1 MIAKT
6 TIGADFLGAICYGAG
21 LRVNGK
27 EIEGKSELLLT
38 HNLVSVDPKGM
49 ALEMQRE
56 AEFSRC
62 KKPVWH
68 TSLSWK
74 TGEDPSKEQMI
85 EAANRYCEKMGAS
98 PEDHQIVV
106 FQHHDRPHK
115 HIHVYFNRAPIGA
128 GKALVTSNNYAR
140 NVRVCKEISQELGFP
155 RLNKLEEGKLRH
167 VEEHKLE
174 AQKFINRAIK
184 DALTQKCNSPE
195 NLQVLLGAKG
205 IECNFKVAEGKL
217 QYTSYRYRSIQ
228 IKGQDVGFTGR
239 QLGSRL
245 ASNLLDGT
253 SMNVE
258 NSTVVQRINSERV
271 VSFSLK

>member
-74 TGEDPSKEQMI
+74 PGEDPSKEQMI
-85 EAANRYCEKMGAS
+85 EAANRYCEKMGAR

-115 HIHVYFNRAPIGA
+115 HIHVYVNRVPMGG
-128 GKALVTSNNYAR
+128 GKALETSHNYAR
-140 NVRVCKEISQELGFP
+140 NVRVCKEISQELGFIKLP
-155 RLNKLEEGKLRH
+155 RLERGKLRH
-167 VEEHKLE
+167 VGEQQIEG
-174 AQKFINRAIK
+174 QKVINLAIK
-184 DALTQKCNSPE
+184 AALRQGCKTTDDLE
-195 NLQVLLGAKG
+195 RRLHEKG
-205 IECNFKVAEGKL
+205 IECTFLVENGAL
-217 QYTSYRYRSIQ
+217 SSSSYRYNGVR
-228 IKGQDVGFTGR
+228 IKGQDIGFTAKEL
-239 QLGSRL
+239 Q
-245 ASNLLDGT
+245 AKLDK
-253 SMNVE
+253 SSSIFKEKM
-258 NSTVVQRINSERV
+258 
-271 VSFSLK
+271 LKM

>member
-38 HNLVSVDPKGM
+38 HNLVSDHPKGM
-49 ALEMQRE
+49 AVEMQRE

-74 TGEDPSKEQMI
+74 PGENPSKEQMI

-106 FQHHDRPHK
+106 FQHHDRPHR
-115 HIHVYFNRAPIGA
+115 HIHVYINRIPIGG
-128 GKALVTSNNYAR
+128 GKALETSHNYAW
-140 NVRVCKEISQELGFP
+140 NVRVCKEISKELGFG
-155 RLNKLEEGKLRH
+155 KVEQLEIGKLRH
-167 VEEHKLE
+167 VADRQVE
-174 AQKFINRAIK
+174 AQKVINLAIK
-184 DALTQKCNSPE
+184 GALRRCKSLE
-195 NLQVLLGAKG
+195 HLQSILLNDG
-205 IECNFKVAEGKL
+205 IECFFGMEDGMLK
-217 QYTSYRYRSIQ
+217 YSSYGYKGVS
-228 IKGQDVGFTGR
+228 IKGQNVGFTAKKLQA
-239 QLGSRL
+239 QLSKGKELRESQKM
-245 ASNLLDGT
+245 S
-253 SMNVE
+253 
-258 NSTVVQRINSERV
+258 I
-271 VSFSLK
+271 K

>member
-38 HNLVSVDPKGM
+38 HNLVSIDPKGM
-49 ALEMQRE
+49 ALEMERE

-74 TGEDPSKEQMI
+74 PGEDPSKEQMI

-106 FQHHDRPHK
+106 FQHYDRPHK
-115 HIHVYFNRAPIGA
+115 HIHIYLNRLPIGG
-128 GKALVTSNNYAR
+128 GKALETSHNYAR
-140 NVRVCKEISQELGFP
+140 NVRICKEISIELGFT
-155 RLNKLEEGKLRH
+155 KLEKLSKGKLRRVLH
-167 VEEHKLE
+167 DKEE
-174 AQKFINRAIK
+174 AQKIINTAVKNALKRGVKTLEELEFRLSETNIRCKFI
-184 DALTQKCNSPE
+184 L
-195 NLQVLLGAKG
+195 
-205 IECNFKVAEGKL
+205 EGGSL
-217 QYTSYRYRSIQ
+217 RFSSYHYAGKHL
-228 IKGQDVGFTGR
+228 KGQDVGY
-239 QLGSRL
+239 SSKKL
-245 ASNLLDGT
+245 ASALAINKISYL
-253 SMNVE
+253 
-258 NSTVVQRINSERV
+258 QRNKI
-271 VSFSLK
+271 SLNI

>member
-6 TIGADFLGAICYGAG
+6 TIGADFPGAICYGAG

-38 HNLVSVDPKGM
+38 HNLISDDPKGM

-74 TGEDPSKEQMI
+74 PGENPSKEQMM

-115 HIHVYFNRAPIGA
+115 HIHVYMNRLPIGG
-128 GKALVTSNNYAR
+128 GKALETSHNYAR
-140 NVRVCKEISQELGFP
+140 NVRVCKEISQDLGFT
-155 RLNKLEEGKLRH
+155 KLQKLQEGKLRH
-167 VEEHKLE
+167 VAEHRKE
-174 AQKFINRAIK
+174 AQEVVNLAIK
-184 DALTQKCNSPE
+184 GVLKQKCKSPE
-195 NLQVLLGAKG
+195 ELERRLKEKG
-205 IECNFKVAEGKL
+205 IDCKFTLEEGKIK
-217 QYTSYRYRSIQ
+217 YSSYSYKGVP
-228 IKGQDVGFTGR
+228 IKGQDVGFTAKQLQNGLNNGAGR
-239 QLGSRL
+239 HKNPKQQLKRGL
-245 ASNLLDGT
+245 
-253 SMNVE
+253 
-258 NSTVVQRINSERV
+258 
-271 VSFSLK
+271 

>member
-38 HNLVSVDPKGM
+38 HNLVSDDPKGM

-74 TGEDPSKEQMI
+74 PGESPSKEQMI
-85 EAANRYCEKMGAS
+85 EAANRYCEKMGAN

-106 FQHHDRPHK
+106 FKHHDRPHR
-115 HIHVYFNRAPIGA
+115 HIHVYMNRLPIGG
-128 GKALVTSNNYAR
+128 GKALETSHNYAR
-140 NVRVCKEISQELGFP
+140 NVRVCKEISQELGFGFIE
-155 RLNKLEEGKLRH
+155 KIEKGKLRH
-167 VEEHKLE
+167 VAEHQIE
-174 AQKFINRAIK
+174 AQKVVNFSIRE
-184 DALTQKCNSPE
+184 ALKQRCKTSAELERYLN
-195 NLQVLLGAKG
+195 AKG
-205 IECNFKVAEGKL
+205 IQCKFTEEDGKL
-217 QYTSYRYRSIQ
+217 KYSSYNYNETS
-228 IKGQDVGFTGR
+228 IKGQDVGFSSKLLQKR
-239 QLGSRL
+239 LLENQAHKKVLGHKMKL
-245 ASNLLDGT
+245 
-253 SMNVE
+253 
-258 NSTVVQRINSERV
+258 
-271 VSFSLK
+271 

>member
-6 TIGADFLGAICYGAG
+6 TIGADFLRAICYGAG

-74 TGEDPSKEQMI
+74 PGENPSKEQMI
-85 EAANRYCEKMGAS
+85 EVANRYCEKMGAS

-106 FQHHDRPHK
+106 FQHHDRPHR
-115 HIHVYFNRAPIGA
+115 HIHVYMNRLPIG
-128 GKALVTSNNYAR
+128 GGRALQTSHNYAR
-140 NVRVCKEISQELGFP
+140 NVRVCKEVSQELGFAKVL
-155 RLNKLEEGKLRH
+155 RQEKGKLRY
-167 VEEHKLE
+167 VGEHQSDG
-174 AQKFINRAIK
+174 QKVINLAIK
-184 DALTQKCNSPE
+184 LALRQGCKRPE
-195 NLQVLLGAKG
+195 ELEEQLKSKG
-205 IECNFKVAEGKL
+205 IECRFTVEAGMLKSSS
-217 QYTSYRYRSIQ
+217 YSYRGVQ
-228 IKGQDVGFTGR
+228 IKGQDVGFSAKLLQTKLNDNR
-239 QLGSRL
+239 QMRKVK
-245 ASNLLDGT
+245 NR
-253 SMNVE
+253 
-258 NSTVVQRINSERV
+258 QIQI
-271 VSFSLK
+271 

>member
-74 TGEDPSKEQMI
+74 PGEDPTKEQMV

-106 FQHHDRPHK
+106 FQHHDRPHR
-115 HIHVYFNRAPIGA
+115 HVHVYINRA
-128 GKALVTSNNYAR
+128 ALGGGRALETSHNYAR
-140 NVRVCKEISQELGFP
+140 NVRVCKEISQELGFEKVE
-155 RLNKLEEGKLRH
+155 KLQEGKLRH
-167 VEEHKLE
+167 VAENRKE
-174 AQKFINRAIK
+174 AQKVVTLAIRE
-184 DALTQKCNSPE
+184 ALGKKCKTLSE
-195 NLQVLLGAKG
+195 LELCLKKKG
-205 IECNFKVAEGKL
+205 IECKFTMETGKL
-217 QYTSYRYRSIQ
+217 KYSSYSYQ
-228 IKGQDVGFTGR
+228 GVPIKGQDVGFTAR
-239 QLGSRL
+239 QLQSRL
-245 ASNLLDGT
+245 DSNSIIKKGKKLQIKVGL
-253 SMNVE
+253 
-258 NSTVVQRINSERV
+258 
-271 VSFSLK
+271 

>member
-38 HNLVSVDPKGM
+38 HNLVSDDPKGM

-74 TGEDPSKEQMI
+74 PGEDPSKEQMI
-85 EAANRYCEKMGAS
+85 EAANRYCEKMGAN

-115 HIHVYFNRAPIGA
+115 HIHVYLNRAPMGG
-128 GKALVTSNNYAR
+128 GKAVETSHNYAR
-140 NVRVCKEISQELGFP
+140 NIRVCKEISQELGFGKIE
-155 RLNKLEEGKLRH
+155 RLQAGKLRQIANSQ
-167 VEEHKLE
+167 KRAQE
-174 AQKFINRAIK
+174 AVNLAINE
-184 DALTQKCNSPE
+184 ALKQKCMSIE
-195 NLQVLLGAKG
+195 ELERRLIGKG
-205 IECNFKVAEGKL
+205 IECKFTVEKGKL
-217 QYTSYRYRSIQ
+217 QYSSYSYEGVP
-228 IKGQDVGFTGR
+228 IKGQDVGFTSR
-239 QLGSRL
+239 QLRSKL
-245 ASNLLDGT
+245 EKNQ
-253 SMNVE
+253 E
-258 NSTVVQRINSERV
+258 KRIVKKLEHN
-271 VSFSLK
+271 

>member
-74 TGEDPSKEQMI
+74 PGENPSKEQMI

-115 HIHVYFNRAPIGA
+115 HIHVYLNRAPMGG
-128 GKALVTSNNYAR
+128 GKAVETSHNYAR
-140 NVRVCKEISQELGFP
+140 NIRVCKEISQELGFTKML
-155 RLNKLEEGKLRH
+155 RLERGKLRH
-167 VEEHKLE
+167 VGEQQLE
-174 AQKFINRAIK
+174 GQKVINLAIK
-184 DALTQKCNSPE
+184 AALRQGCKTSDDLE
-195 NLQVLLGAKG
+195 RRLHEKG
-205 IECNFKVAEGKL
+205 IECTFLVEKGAL
-217 QYTSYRYRSIQ
+217 RSSSYRYKGVR
-228 IKGQDVGFTGR
+228 IKGQDVGFTAK
-239 QLGSRL
+239 QLQ
-245 ASNLLDGT
+245 AKF
-253 SMNVE
+253 E
-258 NSTVVQRINSERV
+258 K
-271 VSFSLK
+271 VSLVKKLHL

>member
-38 HNLVSVDPKGM
+38 HNLVSDDPKGM

-74 TGEDPSKEQMI
+74 PGENPTNEQMI

-115 HIHVYFNRAPIGA
+115 HIHLYINRAPLYG
-128 GKALVTSNNYAR
+128 GKALETSHNYAR
-140 NVRVCKEISQELGFP
+140 NVTVCKEVSRELGFGKVEMLV
-155 RLNKLEEGKLRH
+155 RGKLRH
-167 VEEHKLE
+167 VMKHQVE
-174 AQKFINRAIK
+174 AQKVVNLAIRE
-184 DALTQKCNSPE
+184 AFQQKCRTSGELERCLRERN
-195 NLQVLLGAKG
+195 
-205 IECNFKVAEGKL
+205 IECKFTVEDGNVK
-217 QYTSYRYRSIQ
+217 YSSYCYSGIAL
-228 IKGQDVGFTGR
+228 KGQDVGFSAK
-239 QLGSRL
+239 QLQKAFHEIRKQEIISKKRL
-245 ASNLLDGT
+245 N
-253 SMNVE
+253 
-258 NSTVVQRINSERV
+258 QR
-271 VSFSLK
+271 L

>member
-49 ALEMQRE
+49 AIEMQRE

-74 TGEDPSKEQMI
+74 PGENPTKEEMI
-85 EAANRYCEKMGAS
+85 DAANRYCEKMGAN

-115 HIHVYFNRAPIGA
+115 HIHVYLNRAPMGG
-128 GKALVTSNNYAR
+128 GKAVETSHNYAR
-140 NVRVCKEISQELGFP
+140 NVRVCKEISQEFDFA
-155 RLNKLEEGKLRH
+155 KVMSVQEGKLRH
-167 VEEHKLE
+167 VTENRKE
-174 AQKFINRAIK
+174 AQKFINSAIK
-184 DALTQKCNSPE
+184 EALRQKCKNPE
-195 NLQVLLGAKG
+195 ELERQLNDKG
-205 IECNFKVAEGKL
+205 VDCKFTVVDGRFK
-217 QYTSYRYRSIQ
+217 YSSYSYRGVSL
-228 IKGQDVGFTGR
+228 KGQDVGFTSKVL
-239 QLGSRL
+239 QNRL
-245 ASNLLDGT
+245 DKNFEKKSKHIVLA
-253 SMNVE
+253 
-258 NSTVVQRINSERV
+258 R
-271 VSFSLK
+271 

>member
-38 HNLVSVDPKGM
+38 YNLVSDDPRGM

-74 TGEDPSKEQMI
+74 PGENPSKEQMV

-106 FQHHDRPHK
+106 FQHHDRPHR
-115 HIHVYFNRAPIGA
+115 HIHVYVNRAPMGG
-128 GKALVTSNNYAR
+128 GKALETSHNYAR
-140 NVRVCKEISQELGFP
+140 NVRVCKDISCELGFG
-155 RLNKLEEGKLRH
+155 KVEKIEKGKLRH
-167 VEEHKLE
+167 VAEYQLK
-174 AQKFINRAIK
+174 AQKVVNLAIR
-184 DALTQKCNSPE
+184 DALK
-195 NLQVLLGAKG
+195 KG
-205 IECNFKVAEGKL
+205 CKTFGDLELRLKEKGVECKYSLDEGRLKS
-217 QYTSYRYRSIQ
+217 TSYCYQGVPIT
-228 IKGQDVGFTGR
+228 GQDVGFTANKLQDSLVR
-239 QLGSRL
+239 
-245 ASNLLDGT
+245 N
-253 SMNVE
+253 N
-258 NSTVVQRINSERV
+258 VQRSKKAKI
-271 VSFSLK
+271 SLGQ

>member
-38 HNLVSVDPKGM
+38 HNLVSDDPKGM

-56 AEFSRC
+56 AGFSRC

-74 TGEDPSKEQMI
+74 PGENPTKEQMI
-85 EAANRYCEKMGAS
+85 EAANRYCEKIGAN

-115 HIHVYFNRAPIGA
+115 HIHVYMNRLPVGG
-128 GKALVTSNNYAR
+128 GKALETSHNYAR
-140 NVRVCKEISQELGFP
+140 NVRICKEITQELGFAKMQ
-155 RLNKLEEGKLRH
+155 KLEEGKLRH
-167 VEEHKLE
+167 VAESQKE
-174 AQKFINRAIK
+174 AQEVVNLAIRA
-184 DALTQKCNSPE
+184 ALKQKCKSPE
-195 NLQVLLGAKG
+195 ELKRRLNDKG
-205 IECNFKVAEGKL
+205 IECKFILDEGKIK
-217 QYTSYRYRSIQ
+217 YSSYSYQ
-228 IKGQDVGFTGR
+228 GAPIKGQNVGFTGG
-239 QLGSRL
+239 QLQR
-245 ASNLLDGT
+245 NLDKNLQREEKKVL
-253 SMNVE
+253 SMK
-258 NSTVVQRINSERV
+258 I
-271 VSFSLK
+271 

>member
-38 HNLVSVDPKGM
+38 HNLVSDDPKGM

-74 TGEDPSKEQMI
+74 PGENPSKEQMI

-106 FQHHDRPHK
+106 FQHHDRPHR
-115 HIHVYFNRAPIGA
+115 HIHLYINRAPVGG
-128 GKALVTSNNYAR
+128 GKALETSHNYAR
-140 NVRVCKEISQELGFP
+140 NVRVCKEISRELHFS
-155 RLNKLEEGKLRH
+155 LIMSIKSEKLRH
-167 VEEHKLE
+167 VPEYKKM
-174 AQKFINRAIK
+174 AQKYINM
-184 DALTQKCNSPE
+184 ALKEALKQKCKTTDDLRCRLE
-195 NLQVLLGAKG
+195 AKG
-205 IECNFKVAEGKL
+205 IECKFVKVGDKL
-217 QYTSYRYRSIQ
+217 KFSTYRFQ
-228 IKGQDVGFTGR
+228 GVPVKGQDVGFSS
-239 QLGSRL
+239 QKLQASLSR
-245 ASNLLDGT
+245 NTNTKKFIHIDIDT
-253 SMNVE
+253 HN
-258 NSTVVQRINSERV
+258 
-271 VSFSLK
+271 

>member
-38 HNLVSVDPKGM
+38 HNLVSDDPKGM

-56 AEFSRC
+56 AKFSRC

-74 TGEDPSKEQMI
+74 PGENPSKEQMI
-85 EAANRYCEKMGAS
+85 EAANRYCEKMGAI

-115 HIHVYFNRAPIGA
+115 HIHVYLNRLPIGG
-128 GKALVTSNNYAR
+128 GKALETSHNYAK
-140 NVRVCKEISQELGFP
+140 NVRICKEISQELGFAKVI
-155 RLNKLEEGKLRH
+155 KLAVGKFRQVGNH
-167 VEEHKLE
+167 QAT
-174 AQKFINRAIK
+174 AQKVINLAIK
-184 DALTQKCNSPE
+184 EALKQKCKTPE
-195 NLQVLLGAKG
+195 DLERQLEDRG
-205 IECNFKVAEGKL
+205 IGCKFTVEDGQL
-217 QYTSYRYRSIQ
+217 RYTSYNYMGMSL
-228 IKGQDVGFTGR
+228 KGQDIGFSAR
-239 QLGSRL
+239 HLQNMLEQ
-245 ASNLLDGT
+245 NLT
-253 SMNVE
+253 KQRNRE
-258 NSTVVQRINSERV
+258 NRIKPI
-271 VSFSLK
+271 L

>member
-38 HNLVSVDPKGM
+38 HNLVSGDPKGM

-74 TGEDPSKEQMI
+74 PGENPSKEQMI
-85 EAANRYCEKMGAS
+85 EAANRYCEKMGAN

-106 FQHHDRPHK
+106 FQHHDRPYR
-115 HIHVYFNRAPIGA
+115 HIHVYFNRAPVGG
-128 GKALVTSNNYAR
+128 GKALETSHNYAR
-140 NVRVCKEISQELGFP
+140 NVRVCKGISQELGFAT
-155 RLNKLEEGKLRH
+155 LNKREIGNLRH
-167 VEEHKLE
+167 VADHRRE
-174 AQKFINRAIK
+174 AQRVINLAVK
-184 DALTQKCNSPE
+184 DALKHKCVTPFDVE
-195 NLQVLLGAKG
+195 RLLEEKG
-205 IECNFKVAEGKL
+205 IQCKFTVYDGELK
-217 QYTSYRYRSIQ
+217 YSSYIFQGVPLS
-228 IKGQDVGFTGR
+228 GQDVGFTAK
-239 QLGSRL
+239 QLQKQLDRNAL
-245 ASNLLDGT
+245 VLMAPNASNH
-253 SMNVE
+253 SKAMKIR
-258 NSTVVQRINSERV
+258 NSRGHGLE
-271 VSFSLK
+271 

>member
-74 TGEDPSKEQMI
+74 PGEDPSKEQMI

-106 FQHHDRPHK
+106 FQHHDRPHR
-115 HIHVYFNRAPIGA
+115 HIHVYMNRLPIGG
-128 GKALVTSNNYAR
+128 GKALVTSHNYAR
-140 NVRVCKEISQELGFP
+140 NVRICKEVSQELNFA
-155 RLNKLEEGKLRH
+155 KLEKLVKGKLRR
-167 VEEHKLE
+167 VDEYQFE
-174 AQKFINRAIK
+174 AQEVINLAIN
-184 DALTQKCNSPE
+184 DAFKQKCVTLE
-195 NLQVLLGAKG
+195 DLRNLLLEKG
-205 IECNFKVAEGKL
+205 IECKFTMRDGSLK
-217 QYTSYRYRSIQ
+217 YSSYCY
-228 IKGQDVGFTGR
+228 KGVFITGQSVGFNATHLQAKLEKAKLSFQNKLSKGR
-239 QLGSRL
+239 KFHPRM
-245 ASNLLDGT
+245 D
-253 SMNVE
+253 
-258 NSTVVQRINSERV
+258 
-271 VSFSLK
+271 F

>member
-74 TGEDPSKEQMI
+74 PGEDPSKEQMI
-85 EAANRYCEKMGAS
+85 EAANRYCEKMGAN

-115 HIHVYFNRAPIGA
+115 HIHVYVNRVPIGG
-128 GKALVTSNNYAR
+128 GKALETSHNYAR
-140 NVRVCKEISQELGFP
+140 NVRICQLVSQELGFARVK
-155 RLNKLEEGKLRH
+155 RLGQGKLRQLD
-167 VEEHKLE
+167 EHKVE
-174 AQKFINRAIK
+174 
-184 DALTQKCNSPE
+184 TQKVVNSGIRKALKQRCKTYE
-195 NLQVLLGAKG
+195 ELVTRLRKMG
-205 IECNFKVAEGKL
+205 IECSFNVVDGKVKGSSYSYEGV
-217 QYTSYRYRSIQ
+217 T
-228 IKGQDVGFTGR
+228 IKGQDVGFTAKEL
-239 QLGSRL
+239 QNMLNKNLGMGVDRDFTRL
-245 ASNLLDGT
+245 L
-253 SMNVE
+253 
-258 NSTVVQRINSERV
+258 
-271 VSFSLK
+271 

>member
-27 EIEGKSELLLT
+27 EIEEKSELLLT
-38 HNLVSVDPKGM
+38 HNLVSEDPKGM

-74 TGEDPSKEQMI
+74 PGENPSKEQMI

-98 PEDHQIVV
+98 TEDHQVVV

-115 HIHVYFNRAPIGA
+115 HVHVYINRAPVGG
-128 GKALVTSNNYAR
+128 GKALETSHNYAR
-140 NVRVCKEISQELGFP
+140 NVRVCKEISKELGFTKVI
-155 RLNKLEEGKLRH
+155 R
-167 VEEHKLE
+167 LE
-174 AQKFINRAIK
+174 AGKMRQVGDHQATAQKVINVAIRN
-184 DALTQKCNSPE
+184 ALKQKTTTFE
-195 NLQVLLGAKG
+195 DLERQLIDKG
-205 IECNFKVAEGKL
+205 IECKFAMEDGKL
-217 QYTSYRYRSIQ
+217 KYTSYHYSGISL
-228 IKGQDVGFTGR
+228 KGQDVGFSAR
-239 QLGSRL
+239 QLQ
-245 ASNLLDGT
+245 NLLE
-253 SMNVE
+253 E
-258 NSTVVQRINSERV
+258 NFQKGLNRGNR
-271 VSFSLK
+271 LKPVL

>member
-38 HNLVSVDPKGM
+38 HNLVSDDPKGM
-49 ALEMQRE
+49 ALEMQQE
-56 AEFSRC
+56 AEFGRC

-74 TGEDPSKEQMI
+74 PGENPSKELMI

-115 HIHVYFNRAPIGA
+115 HVHVYVNRVPMGG
-128 GKALVTSNNYAR
+128 GKALETSHNYAR
-140 NVRVCKEISQELGFP
+140 NVRVCMEISRELGFAK
-155 RLNKLEEGKLRH
+155 LVKLENGKLRC
-167 VEEHKLE
+167 VSENHKE
-174 AQKFINRAIK
+174 AQKVVNFAIK
-184 DALTQKCNSPE
+184 EALKQKCKSSME
-195 NLQVLLGAKG
+195 LEIQLREMG
-205 IECNFKVAEGKL
+205 IECKFVVEDGRL
-217 QYTSYRYRSIQ
+217 RYSSYGYNGAS
-228 IKGQDVGFTGR
+228 IKGQDVGFTAK
-239 QLGSRL
+239 QLQIRL
-245 ASNLLDGT
+245 DKNSNLRPQKKRYIG
-253 SMNVE
+253 M
-258 NSTVVQRINSERV
+258 
-271 VSFSLK
+271 

>member
-74 TGEDPSKEQMI
+74 PGENPSKEQMI

-106 FQHHDRPHK
+106 FQHHDRPHR
-115 HIHVYFNRAPIGA
+115 HVHVYFNRIPVSG
-128 GKALVTSNNYAR
+128 GKALNTSHNYAR
-140 NVRVCKEISQELGFP
+140 NFRVCREISRELGFTKIEKLHEGTLRRVAENRKEAQKVVNSAIRTALKQKSKSLDELEF
-155 RLNKLEEGKLRH
+155 RLKEEGIECKFTVEDGKLRY
-167 VEEHKLE
+167 
-174 AQKFINRAIK
+174 
-184 DALTQKCNSPE
+184 S
-195 NLQVLLGAKG
+195 
-205 IECNFKVAEGKL
+205 
-217 QYTSYRYRSIQ
+217 SYVYQ
-228 IKGQDVGFTGR
+228 GVPVKGQDVGFTAK
-239 QLGSRL
+239 QIQI
-245 ASNLLDGT
+245 LLD
-253 SMNVE
+253 E
-258 NSTVVQRINSERV
+258 NLEVRKFHYQKLTIG
-271 VSFSLK
+271 

>member
-27 EIEGKSELLLT
+27 EIEGKSELILT

-74 TGEDPSKEQMI
+74 PGENPSKEQMI
-85 EAANRYCEKMGAS
+85 EAASRYCEKMGAS

-106 FQHHDRPHK
+106 FQHHDRPHR
-115 HIHVYFNRAPIGA
+115 HIHVYINRAPMG
-128 GKALVTSNNYAR
+128 GGRALKTSHNYAR
-140 NVRVCKEISQELGFP
+140 NIRICNEISHELGFSFVVMQKV
-155 RLNKLEEGKLRH
+155 RSVRNLLHHQK
-167 VEEHKLE
+167 E
-174 AQKFINRAIK
+174 AQAVI
-184 DALTQKCNSPE
+184 ALAVRMALKQKCMTLTDLAQRLQLSRIEAKFTTE
-195 NLQVLLGAKG
+195 NDQLK
-205 IECNFKVAEGKL
+205 
-217 QYTSYRYRSIQ
+217 YSSYKYNGVSV
-228 IKGQDVGFTGR
+228 KGQDIGFVS
-239 QLGSRL
+239 SRL
-245 ASNLLDGT
+245 QSLLEK
-253 SMNVE
+253 NK
-258 NSTVVQRINSERV
+258 
-271 VSFSLK
+271 SFHVGRKGEKKHTWDKGIGK